1 MATLVVT
8 KFPDAIMLQKGTDA
22 IKLSRRMITSQA
34 AENHRVAGR
43 NLISGFLTLVR

>member
-8 KFPDAIMLQKGTDA
+8 TFPDAITLQKATDA

-43 NLISGFLTLVR
+43 NLIAAAS